1 MRGAK
6 CQSGDGDK
14 SVALGKYSL
23 YLCCIKS
30 HVQQEGCRSPLS
42 FLSEHLLVKKSVCN
56 FRARTDGESTQIA
69 SEMSC
74 FHSFINLGNSFPCV
88 THLQGLRGRATPQ
101 NWAQVSPAVSSWK
114 ESSINEVIKVVQ
126 ISMKM
131 QFYICMASETTYLY
145 FSSRNLL
152 CCLLF

>member
-1 MRGAK
+1 MPEWRWG
-6 CQSGDGDK
+6 QISSIGQILF
-14 SVALGKYSL
+14 VSL
-23 YLCCIKS
+23 LYKKPCLARRL
-30 HVQQEGCRSPLS
+30 QEPSKR
-42 FLSEHLLVKKSVCN
+42 SEHLLVKKSVCN